1 MLGIPQ
7 TKMEARKK
15 ILVIAENPDIPFFTG
30 LQQEGYEVVASES
43 PQKAW
48 GLAWPFRPHFIILHL
63 LRPSGRDIALLQE
76 CRALAEG
83 APIIIATSIRGNE
96 AVMKALEEGAT
107 AFLSLP
113 VEPATVRRVLDNLAA
128 VRQ

>member
-1 MLGIPQ
+1 MPQ
-7 TKMEARKK
+7 TKIEAGKK

-48 GLAWPFRPHFIILHL
+48 GLVWPFRPHFIILHV
-63 LRPSGRDIALLQE
+63 LRPSGRDIGLLQE
-76 CRALAEG
+76 CRALADV
-83 APIIIATSIRGNE
+83 PIIIATSIRGNE

-113 VEPATVRRVLDNLAA
+113 VEPATVRRVLQNLATL
-128 VRQ
+128 RR

>member
-1 MLGIPQ
+1 
-7 TKMEARKK
+7 MEARKK

-48 GLAWPFRPHFIILHL
+48 GLIWPFRPHFIILHV

-76 CRALAEG
+76 CRALADV
-83 APIIIATSIRGNE
+83 PIIIATSIRGNE

-113 VEPATVRRVLDNLAA
+113 VEPATVRKVLDNLAT
-128 VRQ
+128 VRR